1 MLAFW
6 NKLVGWDCVDGNNG
20 VPVGCPNADADGLPN
35 PVAGFPK
42 SWDWPNGLALA
53 AVVVPNPIWWLK
65 YHKIVTQIEVLY
77 YLPKEVLDVV
87 GPKLGLF
94 IFPNML
100 NDIPVS

>member
-20 VPVGCPNADADGLPN
+20 VPVGWPNADVEGLPN

-53 AVVVPNPIWWLK
+53 AVVVPNPIQWLK
-65 YHKIVTQIEVLY
+65 YDTSKEKQGLY
-77 YLPKEVLDVV
+77 KTYQK
-87 GPKLGLF
+87 KY
-94 IFPNML
+94 
-100 NDIPVS
+100 